1 MLVVNS
7 FTSSINMTILGI
19 SAYYHDSAAALLI
32 DGKIVAAAQEER
44 FTRVKHDN
52 SFPTMAC
59 EFCLSEAGVSMA
71 DVDQIVFYEKPFLK
85 FERILETHISVAPRS
100 IGQFIQT
107 IPIWLK
113 EKLNMRR
120 LVKRE
125 IRNLGTF
132 NGEILFSEHHLSH
145 AAFAYYTSGFEESA
159 ILTIDAVGE
168 WTTTSIMYAKGNE
181 LKVIKEQHFPHS
193 IGMLYSAFTYYLG
206 FKVNSDEYK
215 VMGLAPYGLSG
226 EKVLQ
231 YIKLIETN
239 LVNIQDDGSI
249 ELNMKYFSF
258 THKLTM
264 VNEKAWLQLFGIPR
278 RMANDSLTEDHR
290 SLAYAIQNVL
300 ESIYMRLANTARLY
314 SKNLCISGGTALN
327 CVANGELLKANIF
340 DKIHIPVSP
349 GDAGA
354 SIGACLIAY
363 YMDQSQDTDAIV
375 KGKITPY
382 LGPEY
387 SNDYIKQQLDAQNI
401 EYEYV
406 DDFTALCDKTSQL
419 IADGYIISWFQGK
432 MEFGPR
438 ALGNRSILADARNPE
453 MKDKIN
459 SLIKFRES
467 FRPFAPAVISELCD
481 QYFDLNI
488 DSPYMMFTCGV
499 KGDKL
504 PAITHVDNSARV
516 QTVKKSENPKFYELL
531 NSFYKL
537 TGCPVLLNT
546 SYNVMGEPI
555 VCSPVDALSTFYNS
569 GLEYCVIG
577 NYIIKK

>member
-1 MLVVNS
+1 
-7 FTSSINMTILGI
+7 MTILGI

-32 DGKIVAAAQEER
+32 DGKIIAAAQEER

-52 SFPTMAC
+52 SFPIKAC
-59 EFCLSEAGVSMA
+59 EFCLSEARLSIE
-71 DVDQIVFYEKPFLK
+71 DVDEIVFYEKPILK
-85 FERILETHISVAPRS
+85 FERILETHINVAPRS
-100 IGQFIQT
+100 LRQFVQT

-113 EKLNMRR
+113 DKLNMRKLIR
-120 LVKRE
+120 RE

-132 NGEILFSEHHLSH
+132 KGRILFSEHHLSH
-145 AAFAYYTSGFEESA
+145 AAFSYYTSGFDEAA

-168 WTTTSIMYAKGNE
+168 WATTSIMYAKGNE

-215 VMGLAPYGLSG
+215 VMGLAPYGLG
-226 EKVLQ
+226 GDKVSQ
-231 YIKLIETN
+231 YIELIKTH
-239 LVNIQDDGSI
+239 LVKIQDDGLI

-264 VNEKAWLQLFGIPR
+264 VNEKAWAQLFGIPR
-278 RMANDSLTEDHR
+278 RKENDKLTDDHCC
-290 SLAYAIQNVL
+290 LAYAIQDVL
-300 ESIYMRLANTARLY
+300 EAIYLRLAKTARSY
-314 SKNLCISGGTALN
+314 SDILCISGGTALN
-327 CVANGELLKANIF
+327 CVANGVLLKANVF
-340 DKIHIPVSP
+340 NKIHVPVSP

-363 YMDQSQDTDAIV
+363 YLDQPHNVHSKINSD
-375 KGKITPY
+375 ITPY
-382 LGPEY
+382 LGPEF
-387 SNDYIKQQLDAQNI
+387 SNTYIKQQLDSLNI

-406 DDFTALCDKTSQL
+406 GDFSVLCDKISRL
-419 IADGYIISWFQGK
+419 IAGGFIIGWFQGK

-438 ALGNRSILADARNPE
+438 ALGNRSILADARKPE

-467 FRPFAPAVISELCD
+467 FRPFAPAVISELCGRN
-481 QYFDLNI
+481 FDLNI

-499 KGDKL
+499 REGEL
-504 PAITHVDNSARV
+504 PAVTHVDNSARV

-555 VCSPVDALSTFYNS
+555 VCSPADAISTFYNS